1 MLDIFEEEH
10 EFNPMATTLFRKL
23 KNPSGQND
31 QVIFGFL
38 IICNEDEETYID
50 FTLDDYNSILSKM
63 NDLKYRP
70 KRCNKFE
77 WEKLLIEG

>member
-31 QVIFGFL
+31 QVLFGFL
-38 IICNEDEETYID
+38 IICNEDEETEID
-50 FTLDDYNSILSKM
+50 FTLDDYNYILSKM

-70 KRCNKFE
+70 KRCNKF
-77 WEKLLIEG
+77 